1 MTQDLAQKL
10 HDELKTLRKQLE
22 ETEIYKNIQ
31 AVERVLSLL
40 GHTAEAVYDG
50 KRTHDGRTAYGSKAT
65 QINRPESATTT
76 ALKAAAEEF
85 LRGKTVATTTREILE
100 ALNSKG
106 ITVPGE
112 SPMNNL
118 SAHLSRDSRFLSW
131 GREGWTLAELVVA
144 DVDELKRMARDYV
157 SGLAEDTKVEL
168 LDDVRRDP
176 VEAPGEQERQLLQFA
191 RARLLR
197 NLTDDEKRMLRRAVI
212 NFLDDLPLL

>member
-10 HDELKTLRKQLE
+10 QDELKALRKQLE

-40 GHTAEAVYDG
+40 GHAAETAHVG
-50 KRTHDGRTAYGSKAT
+50 KRTHDGRTSYGGKVT
-65 QINRPESATTT
+65 QINRPESATTA

-100 ALNSKG
+100 ALISRG

-131 GREGWTLAELVVA
+131 GREGWTLAELIVV
-144 DVDELKRMARDYV
+144 DGDELKQMASDYV
-157 SGLAEDTKVEL
+157 SRLAEDTKGEL
-168 LDDVRRDP
+168 LEDVRRDP

-197 NLTDDEKRMLRRAVI
+197 NLTDDEKRILRRAVMI
-212 NFLDDLPLL
+212 ILDDLA